1 MTIVLKDVTEEVV
14 DRLEDAFINLV
25 NVHTYTWGGITTGVY
40 EYEICVNEDTTM
52 LNGRN
57 YELEHVSVLYKNGS
71 YMIEIMNAR
80 QVSTVEIKA
89 KEVLSVV
96 ML

>member
-1 MTIVLKDVTEEVV
+1 MKIILNDVFE
-14 DRLEDAFINLV
+14 DALDKLEDAFSDLV
-25 NVHTYTWGGITTGVY
+25 NAHTYIWDGTTNDVY
-40 EYEICVNEDTTM
+40 KYEIEITEEPETKEDY
-52 LNGRN
+52 N
-57 YELEHVSVLYKNGS
+57 LEHVSVLYKNGS

-96 ML
+96 LL